1 MTKNALEF
9 GSVFLFSSAKIS
21 DLCSGTILDKPH
33 DMDEKAEKK
42 KFLGSLIIPLIIVAL
57 MWLVKIIEVSFGI
70 SLGRYGVTPHSAKG
84 LIGILTLPFLHG
96 SWEHLLSNTVPILV
110 LGTALYYCY
119 PTLANRVLLITY
131 LASGLLTW
139 CIGDPNST
147 HIGASALVYGLNLFL
162 IASGFIRGNRLLI
175 VISLIM
181 VFLYGSFIWGMIP
194 SLAIPQ
200 NISWEGHLSGAIIG
214 VLLAV
219 FLRKEGPQKEV
230 YHWEEEEEEEAAL
243 RPFEGPQ
250 GPQAQESEDV
260 STGSTSEKPY
270 WDVPMPSNDEL
281 TIQYRFKH

>member
-1 MTKNALEF
+1 
-9 GSVFLFSSAKIS
+9 
-21 DLCSGTILDKPH
+21 
-33 DMDEKAEKK
+33 MDNKAERQ
-42 KFLGSLIIPLIIVAL
+42 KFLGSLIVPLLIVVV
-57 MWLVKIIEVSFGI
+57 MWAVKIIEVSLNIDF
-70 SLGRYGVTPHSAKG
+70 GRYGITPHTAHG
-84 LIGILTLPFLHG
+84 LIGIFTLPFLHG
-96 SWEHLLSNTVPILV
+96 SWEHLLSNSVPILV

-131 LASGLLTW
+131 LASGLITW
-139 CIGDPNST
+139 CIGNPDST

-162 IASGFIRGNRLLI
+162 IASGFIRGNRMLI

-230 YHWEEEEEEEAAL
+230 YQWEDDEDNEEEINDDN
-243 RPFEGPQ
+243 
-250 GPQAQESEDV
+250 SDV
-260 STGSTSEKPY
+260 ETGSMSEKPY
-270 WDVPMPSNDEL
+270 WDVPTPSNDEL
-281 TIQYRFKH
+281 TVRYRFRH

>member
-1 MTKNALEF
+1 M
-9 GSVFLFSSAKIS
+9 
-21 DLCSGTILDKPH
+21 
-33 DMDEKAEKK
+33 
-42 KFLGSLIIPLIIVAL
+42 
-57 MWLVKIIEVSFGI
+57 
-70 SLGRYGVTPHSAKG
+70 
-84 LIGILTLPFLHG
+84 LTLADMASRHILHKD
-96 SWEHLLSNTVPILV
+96 LLAFSLCHFCMAAGILV

-131 LASGLLTW
+131 LASGLITW
-139 CIGDPNST
+139 CIGNPEST

-162 IASGFIRGNRLLI
+162 IASGFIRGNRMLI

-230 YHWEEEEEEEAAL
+230 YHWEDEEDNEEEINDDNSNVA
-243 RPFEGPQ
+243 
-250 GPQAQESEDV
+250 
-260 STGSTSEKPY
+260 TGSMSEKPY
-270 WDVPMPSNDEL
+270 WDVPTPSNDDL
-281 TIQYRFKH
+281 TVREIIEHLLGDILLPFSVGMCPFFVDVIQINTIYSIMTGNGMCRLYE

>member
-1 MTKNALEF
+1 M
-9 GSVFLFSSAKIS
+9 
-21 DLCSGTILDKPH
+21 ILDKAKGME
-33 DMDEKAEKK
+33 DKQERT

-57 MWLVKIIEVSFGI
+57 MWLVKIIEVSFGVN
-70 SLGRYGVTPHSAKG
+70 LGRWGITPHTAHG
-84 LIGILTLPFLHG
+84 LIGIFTLPFLH
-96 SWEHLLSNTVPILV
+96 EHLLSNTVPILV

-139 CIGDPNST
+139 CIGNPDST

-162 IASGFIRGNRLLI
+162 IFSGFIRGNRMLI

-200 NISWEGHLSGAIIG
+200 NISWEGHLSGAVIG
-214 VLLAV
+214 ILLAI

-230 YHWEEEEEEEAAL
+230 HHWD
-243 RPFEGPQ
+243 
-250 GPQAQESEDV
+250 EDDDDEDDA
-260 STGSTSEKPY
+260 STGSGTNEEKPY
-270 WDVPMPSNDEL
+270 WDVPTPSNDEL
-281 TIQYRFKH
+281 TVQYRIKH

>member
-1 MTKNALEF
+1 M
-9 GSVFLFSSAKIS
+9 
-21 DLCSGTILDKPH
+21 ILDKAKGME
-33 DMDEKAEKK
+33 DKQERK

-57 MWLVKIIEVSFGI
+57 MWLVKIIEVSFGVN
-70 SLGRYGVTPHSAKG
+70 LGRWGITTHTAHG

-119 PTLANRVLLITY
+119 PTLANRVLLITW
-131 LASGLLTW
+131 LTSGLLTW

-162 IASGFIRGNRLLI
+162 IFSGFIRGNRMLI

-194 SLAIPQ
+194 ALAIPQ

-214 VLLAV
+214 VFLA
-219 FLRKEGPQKEV
+219 FLLRKEGPQKEV
-230 YHWEEEEEEEAAL
+230 YHWDEDD
-243 RPFEGPQ
+243 
-250 GPQAQESEDV
+250 ESENNDNN
-260 STGSTSEKPY
+260 SSDSDSDEKPY
-270 WDVPMPSNDEL
+270 WVVPMPSDDDL
-281 TIQYRFKH
+281 TVRYRFRH